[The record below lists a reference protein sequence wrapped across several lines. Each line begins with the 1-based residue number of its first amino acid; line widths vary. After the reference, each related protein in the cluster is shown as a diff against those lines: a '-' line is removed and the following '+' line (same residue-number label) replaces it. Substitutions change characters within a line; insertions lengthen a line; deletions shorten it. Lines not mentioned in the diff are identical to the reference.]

1 MIRVIIN
8 AKPFELNQKTISYR
22 EVVELVGFNGDRV
35 LSVTYRTKRVDD
47 TNREGS
53 LYPGS
58 SLVLADGMIF
68 NVADTSAA

>member
-8 AKPFELNQKTISYR
+8 GKPFELNQKTISYR

-35 LSVTYRTKRVDD
+35 LSVTYRAKRIGD
-47 TNREGS
+47 TNREGM

-58 SLVLADGMIF
+58 TLVLADGMIF